1 MTNINAYEK
10 LRNET
15 ERKTEEDYHVP
26 VAQPYNKSHLA
37 INEVMFSDFTRP
49 AYFDLSHLG
58 LDYDCHD
65 VKDAEFVHNL
75 SANQDLQNQRFKQ
88 NPKRSVIQESIIT
101 VGKDIREK
109 PVFLVKT
116 LDKDGSI
123 TYRYIQ
129 DGNTFVDIGK
139 QVDIPNYLVAEFW
152 TNSKWSEANAIA
164 IGVYLNTLEK
174 DFGAAE
180 EDDYR
185 NGLLAI
191 SKTNEFIKLM
201 KDTKTNFKILS
212 EKLTNYYFKMSN
224 KTETSVTV
232 QKIIN
237 DIICENDSVKKQN
250 INPTNESIT
259 KQLKDAGFVDNS
271 STIYS
276 VNANYPE
283 KTVTQHLRTRISICQ
298 YKATRI
304 GVILYTSG
312 SINHNRYWWIVE
324 SYKMIS
330 EIESFMDMHDAI
342 RGGAKQTKFFI
353 AAVYQNHEGTSHK
366 FPLGSFVHPEDIKT
380 WHQQLKDN
388 DEI

>member
-1 MTNINAYEK
+1 MTNIITLEK

-15 ERKTEEDYHVP
+15 KRKTEEDYHVP
-26 VAQPYNKSHLA
+26 VAQPYNKSHLT
-37 INEVMFSDFTRP
+37 INELMFNDFTRP

-88 NPKRSVIQESIIT
+88 NRKRSVIQESIKT
-101 VGKDIREK
+101 CGKDIREK

-116 LDKDGSI
+116 LNKDGSI

-139 QVDIPNYLVAEFW
+139 QENIPNYLVAEFW

-180 EDDYR
+180 EDDFR

-191 SKTNEFIKLM
+191 SKTNEFIELM
-201 KDTKTNFKILS
+201 RDTETNFSTIS

-224 KTETSVTV
+224 KKETSVAV
-232 QKIIN
+232 QRIIN
-237 DIICENDSVKKQN
+237 DIICEKDSDKKQN
-250 INPTNESIT
+250 INPTNESIS

-271 STIYS
+271 STLYS
-276 VNANYPE
+276 VYSNYPE
-283 KTVTQHLRTRISICQ
+283 KTITSHLRTRISVCQ
-298 YKATRI
+298 YDSTRI

-312 SINHNRYWWIVE
+312 SINHNPNWWIFE

-330 EIESFMDMHDAI
+330 EIESYMELHEGSKALK
-342 RGGAKQTKFFI
+342 RFFI

-366 FPLGSFVHPEDIKT
+366 FPLGSFVHPEDVKT
-380 WHQQLKDN
+380 WYHQLRDN

>member
-1 MTNINAYEK
+1 MTNIITLEK

-15 ERKTEEDYHVP
+15 KRKTEEDYHVP
-26 VAQPYNKSHLA
+26 VAQPYNKSHLT
-37 INEVMFSDFTRP
+37 INELMFNDFTRP

-65 VKDAEFVHNL
+65 IKDAEFVHNL

-88 NPKRSVIQESIIT
+88 NKKRSVIQESIKAC
-101 VGKDIREK
+101 GKDIREK

-116 LDKDGSI
+116 LNKDGSI

-139 QVDIPNYLVAEFW
+139 EADIPNYLVAEFW

-180 EDDYR
+180 EDDFR

-191 SKTNEFIKLM
+191 SKTNEFIELM
-201 KDTKTNFKILS
+201 KDTETNFSIIS

-224 KTETSVTV
+224 KKETSVAV
-232 QKIIN
+232 QRIIN
-237 DIICENDSVKKQN
+237 DIICENDSDKKQN
-250 INPTNESIT
+250 INPTNESIS

-271 STIYS
+271 STLYS
-276 VNANYPE
+276 VYSNYPE
-283 KTVTQHLRTRISICQ
+283 KTITSHLRTRISICQ
-298 YKATRI
+298 YDSTRI

-312 SINHNRYWWIVE
+312 SINHNPNWWIVE

-330 EIESFMDMHDAI
+330 EIESYMELHEGSKALK
-342 RGGAKQTKFFI
+342 RFFI

-380 WHQQLKDN
+380 WYQQLKDN